1 MAKISYTDIDGS
13 TRTVEVDNGVSVMEG
28 AIRNDFEG
36 ILAECGGCCSCATCH
51 VYVDAAWTERVGPPN
66 EVEKEMLEIAEN
78 VQANS
83 RLSCQITVS
92 DDMDGLHVIIAQQ
105 G

>member
-1 MAKISYTDIDGS
+1 MAKITYTDIDGS
-13 TRTVEVDNGVSVMEG
+13 TRTVEVDNGISVMEG
-28 AIRNDFEG
+28 AIRNDFQG

-51 VYVDAAWTERVGPPN
+51 VYIDEAWIGRIGAAVD
-66 EVEKEMLEIAEN
+66 VEKDMLEIAEN

-92 DDMDGLHVIIAQQ
+92 DEIDGLHVIIAQQ

>member
-1 MAKISYTDIDGS
+1 MAKITYTDTDGS
-13 TRTVEVDNGVSVMEG
+13 TRTVDVDNGVSVMEG
-28 AIRNDFEG
+28 AIRNDFDG

-51 VYVDAAWTERVGPPN
+51 IYVDDAWIERVGTAG
-66 EVEKEMLEIAEN
+66 EIEKEMLEITEN

-92 DDMDGLHVIIAQQ
+92 DEIDGLHVIIAQQ